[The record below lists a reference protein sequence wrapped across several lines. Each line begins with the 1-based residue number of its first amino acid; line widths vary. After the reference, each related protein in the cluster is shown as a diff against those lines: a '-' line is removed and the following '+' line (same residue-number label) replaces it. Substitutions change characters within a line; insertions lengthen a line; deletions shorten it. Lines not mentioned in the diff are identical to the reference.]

1 MEKGKKVD
9 FYKLI
14 WNNFQ
19 DILLMKKVN
28 MSCSMLPFV
37 YAIKRH
43 RKRLMDVFISCKEKL
58 VNDEPATN
66 ETGYLWEVTG
76 M

>member
-1 MEKGKKVD
+1 
-9 FYKLI
+9 
-14 WNNFQ
+14 
-19 DILLMKKVN
+19 MKKVN

-43 RKRLMDVFISCKEKL
+43 RKRLVDVFISCKEKL